1 MVKLTEANHT
11 EPNMHAGVT
20 AVNNFRNPFRNRRY
34 KALVS
39 PIGTTQLHLRKP
51 LVIAAW
57 SVAFPGFGH
66 LLLNKYLRGYALIIW
81 EMFINQTIHLNLA
94 MVCSFNGQFQAARN
108 LIDPKYMAMYIPVYF
123 FAIWDSYRTTVDLNR
138 IYLLA
143 QRENAPYSTFSM
155 GGLEINYLD
164 RRKPWLAAIWSMGI
178 PSVGQL
184 YLHRIVFAAFVL
196 IYTIIIVDQSNL
208 LLAIHYLILGDI
220 SSSSA
225 VLDPQWLLYFPSL
238 YFFSIYDS
246 TVNAIEN
253 NKLFEDDLRQYLQ
266 QYYQPAGKFVIPGSK
281 VK

>member
-1 MVKLTEANHT
+1 M
-11 EPNMHAGVT
+11 
-20 AVNNFRNPFRNRRY
+20 
-34 KALVS
+34 VS